1 MKESINKQKE
11 IKRGVKDMRGK
22 RIHYNT
28 LFKIL
33 VTVCALILLAGMITG
48 CGKEPADNAGNN
60 EEVLL
65 VSDNSTLSDNTLLS
79 GNSTPTDEPEGQS
92 VEDVENEE
100 DISIQQVS
108 NYTSVNSDEESL
120 IQLVKDT
127 IIGVDNDLQAA
138 YEKNPDLQS
147 VLSVIEGLEAVQH
160 DDLCVNFMELVP
172 EDMTL
177 SVDSNLTVLDV
188 SGSIGETVFEQFE
201 NFSTEGYTTE
211 KELLGHLIGYGL
223 YGADV
228 DEISDW
234 SVQADNIYKFLDGE
248 IDFEINFDVLFN
260 NNGVNYMALIGNVD
274 GQYRVIDIINAD
286 KDQSVLE
293 LIENP
298 VQFEDPQVEPTPEEE
313 VIIDDS
319 YNYSNTINDPGYQ
332 GEKEGYVYEEG
343 LGYIPIVDDE
353 GPDTRNDWAPTEE
366 EAEQG
371 ERIGYM

>member
-22 RIHYNT
+22 RMHYNT

-48 CGKEPADNAGNN
+48 CGKEPADHAGNN
-60 EEVLL
+60 EEVTQ

-92 VEDVENEE
+92 VEDVDNEE
-100 DISIQQVS
+100 DISIQQVV
-108 NYTSVNSDEESL
+108 NYTSIKTDEESL

-138 YEKNPDLQS
+138 YEKNPDLLS

-172 EDMTL
+172 KDMTL

-223 YGADV
+223 YGVDV
-228 DEISDW
+228 EGISDW
-234 SVQADNIYKFLDGE
+234 SVQADNVYKFLDGE

-286 KDQSVLE
+286 KDQSILE

-298 VQFEDPQVEPTPEEE
+298 VQFEDPQVEATPEEE

-319 YNYSNTINDPGYQ
+319 YNYNNTINDPGYQ

-366 EAEQG
+366 EAEQSDI
-371 ERIGYM
+371 IGYM